1 MENIIYITILGLVSL
16 SLVVVV
22 HEFGHFWVA
31 RRCRVSV
38 LRFSVG
44 FGKPLFSFE
53 DRYGT
58 EFCVA
63 PIPLGGYVSMVGE
76 GGGGVDIPASLQPY
90 SFANK
95 SVAQRAAI
103 VAAGPLI
110 NILFTILVYWGL
122 FMAGMPSTLLLVD
135 GVQPDSPAGRAG
147 VVAGQRVLS
156 VDGKRVDSWRDV
168 KLQLLLRLG
177 DSGVIELGL
186 QAPDAGMEQLAQVQV
201 EHWLSELDE
210 RDNLLEL
217 LGIMPRVS
225 IPARIGEVMSGSPAQ
240 RAGLRPGDL
249 VLYTDYQKISNWTD
263 WVSILQNRPGQ
274 EIEMRVLR
282 DDRELQLYV
291 TPEAVPSGGGSVGR
305 IGVALHQDPDS
316 APGVEFRRRSPLPA
330 LGAALERTLDLTLFT
345 MEALGKLVTGA
356 LSREHL
362 SGPITIVKVTGE
374 AAEAGWRRWFELMA
388 LISLNLGIIN
398 LLPIPLLDGGHLGY
412 LGFEALRGRPAPKR
426 LQVWGMLVGALILA
440 CIMIFAIYNDLARL

>member
-1 MENIIYITILGLVSL
+1 MENIIYITVLGLVSL

-76 GGGGVDIPASLQPY
+76 GDGGRDVPASLQPY

-122 FMAGMPSTLLLVD
+122 FMAGMPSTPLLID
-135 GVQPDSPAGRAG
+135 GVRLDSPASRAG
-147 VVAGQRVLS
+147 MVAGQRLLS

-177 DSGVIELGL
+177 DSGVIDLGL
-186 QAPDAGMEQLAQVQV
+186 RDPDAGMEQQVQV
-201 EHWLSELDE
+201 RVERWLSELDE
-210 RDNLLEL
+210 QDDLLEL
-217 LGIMPRVS
+217 LGIMPRVA
-225 IPARIGEVMSGSPAQ
+225 IPARIGEVLPDSPAEQ
-240 RAGLRPGDL
+240 AGLRPGDL
-249 VLYTDYQKISNWTD
+249 VLYTDYRKISNWTD
-263 WVSILQNRPGQ
+263 WVSILQNRLGQ
-274 EIEMRVLR
+274 EIEVRVLR
-282 DDRELQLYV
+282 DGLEVQLYV
-291 TPEAVPSGGGSVGR
+291 TPEAMRGGSIGR
-305 IGVALHQDPDS
+305 IGVVLHQDLESSPD
-316 APGVEFRRRSPLPA
+316 VELRRRSPLPA
-330 LGAALERTLDLTLFT
+330 LGAALGRTRDLGLFT
-345 MEALGKLVTGA
+345 LEALGKLVTGA

-374 AAEAGWRRWFELMA
+374 AAGAGWRRWFELMA

-426 LQVWGMLVGALILA
+426 LQVWGMLVGALLLA